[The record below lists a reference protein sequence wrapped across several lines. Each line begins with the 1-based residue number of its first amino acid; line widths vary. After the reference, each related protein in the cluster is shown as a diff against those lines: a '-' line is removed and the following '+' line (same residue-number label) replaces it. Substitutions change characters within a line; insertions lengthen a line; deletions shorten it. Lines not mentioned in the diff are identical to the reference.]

1 MLPIRSPLGDR
12 SLKKINNGFIL
23 CARSM
28 NWDIALVKTDSN
40 GQVTAVND
48 EIIPLHNNTLYNYPN
63 PFNPLTTIKFSISNS
78 TKVLLQIFNVK
89 GQLVKT
95 LLNDEIQSGEHSVIW
110 DADNQ
115 ASGIYFVKLSDD
127 VDVSRNHKIIL
138 IK

>member
-1 MLPIRSPLGDR
+1 
-12 SLKKINNGFIL
+12 
-23 CARSM
+23 M